1 MELKTLK
8 EEDSSINDVLTPPH
22 QKTSNRMAG
31 GKSLNALL
39 GKNDSKICDCLH
51 WDNK

>member
-22 QKTSNRMAG
+22 QKMRNRMAG
-31 GKSLNALL
+31 GKSRKALL
-39 GKNDSKICDCLH
+39 GKVL
-51 WDNK
+51 